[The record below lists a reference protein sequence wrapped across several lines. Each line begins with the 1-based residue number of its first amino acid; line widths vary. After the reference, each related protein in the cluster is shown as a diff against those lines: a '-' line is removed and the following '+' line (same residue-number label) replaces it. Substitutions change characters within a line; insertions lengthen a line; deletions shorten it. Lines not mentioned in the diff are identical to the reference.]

1 MSVQST
7 KGNPFTKEEMA
18 AARALLSLR
27 SSAHSQRPQRACV
40 QQHSSAPAQEPRPQR
55 ACAQKRQPLRPRRST
70 ADYTPGIYTGQE

>member
-27 SSAHSQRPQRACV
+27 SSAPSKQR
-40 QQHSSAPAQEPRPQR
+40 SSAPAQEPRPQR
-55 ACAQKRQPLRPRRST
+55 ACVQQRQQKSARPRRST